1 MLVRKFLLAASL
13 LAGTALVPAH
23 AIQIIGFGE
32 TGSSTGLTATETVPG
47 TSTHL
52 AVTNDPI
59 TITQIE
65 VGLST
70 PTGAFMALSA
80 DSTDT
85 AIPVGGTA
93 VIQHYSGSF
102 CITSA
107 AGCGG
112 TNYLSGT
119 FTDAAFGSVGG
130 DQLSVNIANPP
141 DTLTLSSAIGLAT
154 APPSSLTLSLSSVT
168 PPLSLDTT
176 GGPGTIGPFNGFFT
190 GDADAANVPEPASLA
205 LLGVGLLVLGFL
217 RYQRS

>member
-1 MLVRKFLLAASL
+1 MRRLFLAATV
-13 LAGTALVPAH
+13 LAGLPLANAN

-65 VGLST
+65 LGLST
-70 PTGAFMALSA
+70 PTGAFMQLSA

-93 VIQHYSGSF
+93 VLQHYAGSF

-119 FTDAAFGSVGG
+119 FTDAAFGSIGG
-130 DQLSVNIANPP
+130 DQLSVNIASPP
-141 DTLTLSSAIGLAT
+141 DTLTLTSSIGLAT
-154 APPSSLTLSLSSVT
+154 APPASFTLALSSVT
-168 PPLSLDTT
+168 PPLTLDTT

-190 GDADAANVPEPASLA
+190 GDADAASVPEPASLL
-205 LLGVGLLVLGFL
+205 LLGMGLLGLGWVRRL
-217 RYQRS
+217 SS